1 MERKYLEKHL
11 DIIQQNIN
19 RMASNSFMI
28 KGWLIALISAGFV
41 FISKEYSFLISVAS
55 IIMTIGFALL
65 DTMYLQTERKFR
77 KLYDI
82 VVFDSEQERI
92 KDLEINIEHELIL
105 SDVNINYW
113 RCLISKSIIIPYIFL
128 IIYNVVLFILI
139 KI

>member
-1 MERKYLEKHL
+1 MERKHLEKHL

-41 FISKEYSFLISVAS
+41 FISKEYSYLISIAS

-82 VVFDSEQERI
+82 VVFDSNQEII

-105 SDVNINYW
+105 SDVKINFF
-113 RCLISKSIIIPYIFL
+113 RCLISRSIIIPYVFL
-128 IIYNVVLFILI
+128 IIYNVVLFMLI
-139 KI
+139 KN